1 MAPWHPRTAAILL
14 SPMRNCASLLA
25 AASAPNWSVSGQY
38 VSLFGFAEGTQIWK
52 NYTSSRFPS
61 HGGFHQWENR
71 PSPAQQSCGLY
82 QNHSKAWPIAP
93 IFRPAALL
101 RSTNPFS
108 LSRHG
113 FAAAWRQ
120 DRGGAGPPVINNGH
134 GGFPIAV
141 FHHHRVGVMPQAGDS
156 NIYRMALFHD
166 LSSGI
171 GQAKK
176 GACFNQLIHHR
187 SECSLLCMALHLMG
201 KSQQESVWHTLISC
215 CIISTHL
222 QVCLELYTHVYSALS
237 VGSRVISSNVTYC
250 VIHICRL

>member
-1 MAPWHPRTAAILL
+1 MFLYLDLLKGHRFGKIIL
-14 SPMRNCASLLA
+14 P
-25 AASAPNWSVSGQY
+25 VD
-38 VSLFGFAEGTQIWK
+38 
-52 NYTSSRFPS
+52 
-61 HGGFHQWENR
+61 
-71 PSPAQQSCGLY
+71 SPAMVDFTNGKIDHRQL
-82 QNHSKAWPIAP
+82 SKAVVFTKTIRKPDP
-93 IFRPAALL
+93 LPQFFDQLHCCVPPTRSVFPDMALL
-101 RSTNPFS
+101 QPGGKT
-108 LSRHG
+108 G
-113 FAAAWRQ
+113 
-120 DRGGAGPPVINNGH
+120 GGAGPPVINNGH